1 MDLNKI
7 ILNERHPKILHT
19 VYLSRELII
28 NKNHTF
34 KGITCKPIKPYKEE
48 IKK

>member
-7 ILNERHPKILHT
+7 ILNKRHPKTLHT
-19 VYLSRELII
+19 AYLPRELKTI

-34 KGITCKPIKPYKEE
+34 KGIHANQ
-48 IKK
+48 